1 MANSTISTG
10 LDIMNRYHQATTGS
24 SGTTFDPYINR
35 AEAKEAYDKLYEDKS
50 TLDFTDML
58 SLMIAQFQNQTID
71 NQADTSD
78 MMNQL
83 VQMSSMQAMTEMTT
97 QMGELTTANILSYS
111 ASLVGKIVTVG
122 VYDDKGKLNEICGE
136 VEAAGTYDGQ
146 QVIFIKGKSYYLSS
160 IMAIGELPKPTTPV
174 DPDNKDEVTD
184 PDNKD
189 EVTDPDSKDETTD
202 TDNKTDTDNTTG
214 SGSDSSDSGDTT
226 TGGEV
231 G

>member
-10 LDIMNRYHQATTGS
+10 LDIMNRYQQATTGS

-184 PDNKD
+184 PD
-189 EVTDPDSKDETTD
+189 SKDETTD

>member
-10 LDIMNRYHQATTGS
+10 LDIMNRYQQATTGS

-35 AEAKEAYDKLYEDKS
+35 AEAQEKYDKLYKDKS

-71 NQADTSD
+71 NQADTND

-189 EVTDPDSKDETTD
+189 EVTDPD
-202 TDNKTDTDNTTG
+202 NKTDTDNTTG

>member
-1 MANSTISTG
+1 M
-10 LDIMNRYHQATTGS
+10 
-24 SGTTFDPYINR
+24 
-35 AEAKEAYDKLYEDKS
+35 
-50 TLDFTDML
+50 
-58 SLMIAQFQNQTID
+58 
-71 NQADTSD
+71 
-78 MMNQL
+78 
-83 VQMSSMQAMTEMTT
+83 
-97 QMGELTTANILSYS
+97 TTANILSYS